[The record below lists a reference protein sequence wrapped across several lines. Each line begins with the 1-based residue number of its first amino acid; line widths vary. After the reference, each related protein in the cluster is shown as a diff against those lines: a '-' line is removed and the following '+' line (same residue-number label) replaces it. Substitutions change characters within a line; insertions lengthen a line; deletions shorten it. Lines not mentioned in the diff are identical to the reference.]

1 MLINGKHYGPPV
13 RVNVAKRYRVNRI
26 YDRQLKRFSREFHRL
41 QAIFQMAKNSDAI
54 ERRARI
60 KTKLNG
66 LNRVFL
72 YTAKRA
78 NEGSEP

>member
-26 YDRQLKRFSREFHRL
+26 YDRQFKRFSREFRRL
-41 QAIFQMAKNSDAI
+41 QAIYQMAKNHDAI
-54 ERRARI
+54 ERHARI

-66 LNRVFL
+66 LNRVFR
-72 YTAKRA
+72 YIATRCR
-78 NEGSEP
+78 

>member
-26 YDRQLKRFSREFHRL
+26 YDMQFKRFSREFRRL
-41 QAIFQMAKNSDAI
+41 QAIYPMTKNSNAI

-72 YTAKRA
+72 YIATRIQ
-78 NEGSEP
+78 

>member
-1 MLINGKHYGPPV
+1 MLINGKHYGSTV

-26 YDRQLKRFSREFHRL
+26 YDRQFKRFSREFRRL
-41 QAIFQMAKNSDAI
+41 QAIYPMAKHCDAI
-54 ERRARI
+54 ERHARI

-72 YTAKRA
+72 YIATRA
-78 NEGSEP
+78 ANDGT

>member
-13 RVNVAKRYRVNRI
+13 RVNVAKRYRANRI
-26 YDRQLKRFSREFHRL
+26 YDRQFKQYRREFHRL
-41 QAIFQMAKNSDAI
+41 QAIYPMAKDSNAV

-72 YTAKRA
+72 YIATRCQ
-78 NEGSEP
+78 